1 MVRGMVRKTVSLLM
15 VLQLLGMAGL
25 PQVVQ
30 AVIVGTAEVIE
41 KDNREERL
49 ERLDELLAREK
60 VRERFVAL
68 GVDPDQAGLRVA
80 SLTDSQLSRLEAG
93 LGDLPAGGD
102 GVIAVIGVV
111 FLVLLILE
119 FVGVTN
125 VFTKI

>member
-1 MVRGMVRKTVSLLM
+1 MARKTVSLLM
-15 VLQLLGMAGL
+15 VLQLLGMAGM
-25 PQVVQ
+25 PQVVR

-41 KDNREERL
+41 DGGRAERL
-49 ERLDELLAREK
+49 ERLDELLSREK
-60 VRERFVAL
+60 VREEFVAL
-68 GVDPDQAGLRVA
+68 GVDPDEARLRVA
-80 SLTDSQLSRLEAG
+80 SLTDRELSRLEAG
-93 LGDLPAGGD
+93 LEVLPAGGE

>member
-1 MVRGMVRKTVSLLM
+1 MVRKTVSLLM
-15 VLQLLGMAGL
+15 VLQLLGMAGV
-25 PQVVQ
+25 PQIVH

-41 KDNREERL
+41 TGERAERL
-49 ERLDELLAREK
+49 ERLEKLLSREK
-60 VRERFVAL
+60 VREKFVTL
-68 GVDPDQAGLRVA
+68 GVDPDQARLRVA
-80 SLTDSQLSRLEAG
+80 SLTDRELSRLEAG
-93 LGDLPAGGD
+93 LGDLPAGGE

>member
-1 MVRGMVRKTVSLLM
+1 MARRTVSLLM
-15 VLQLLGMAGL
+15 VFQLLGLAGL

-41 KDNREERL
+41 KDDRAERL

-60 VRERFVAL
+60 VREQFVAL
-68 GVDPDQAGLRVA
+68 GVDPDEAGLRVA

-102 GVIAVIGVV
+102 SVIAVIGVV

>member
-1 MVRGMVRKTVSLLM
+1 MRSMVRKTVSLLM
-15 VLQLLGMAGL
+15 VLQLLGMAGV
-25 PQVVQ
+25 PQIVH

-41 KDNREERL
+41 TGERAERL
-49 ERLDELLAREK
+49 EHFDELLSREK
-60 VRERFVAL
+60 VREQFVAL
-68 GVDPDQAGLRVA
+68 GVDPDQARLRVA
-80 SLTDSQLSRLEAG
+80 SLTDRELSRLEAG
-93 LGDLPAGGD
+93 LGDLPAGGE

>member
-1 MVRGMVRKTVSLLM
+1 MVRKTVSLLM
-15 VLQLLGMAGL
+15 VLQLLGMAGG
-25 PQVVQ
+25 PQVVR
-30 AVIVGTAEVIE
+30 AVIVGTADVIE
-41 KDNREERL
+41 NGGRAERL
-49 ERLDELLAREK
+49 ERLDEFLSREE
-60 VRERFVAL
+60 VREQFVAL

-80 SLTDSQLSRLEAG
+80 SLTDSELSLLEAG

-102 GVIAVIGVV
+102 SVIAVIGVV